1 VPKPTEPPTSL
12 PTVPDS
18 GADAPPKQGDET
30 VTLGFENLP
39 GYDGQPATLQ
49 LGIAYNFNW
58 SAAPTPPTGCGNIA
72 VFDLGGKLTGSG
84 QYPHSGSKGI
94 FNACG
99 ATPSAFQILSG
110 SFDLTSFWLAVREAG
125 TSMTVTGYKGSTLV
139 AQKEVKASQAVPA
152 LVDFTGLKFEG
163 LTRVELK
170 LNQIDW
176 FSIDD
181 ISIVQHY

>member
-125 TSMTVTGYKGSTLV
+125 TSMTVSGYDKGNTLV
-139 AQKEVKASQAVPA
+139 AQTEVKASYREAA
-152 LVDFTGLKFEG
+152 LVEFTVFVG

-170 LNQIDW
+170 LSQLDH

-181 ISIVQHY
+181 VSIVQHY